1 MNRLNPSGMYARV
14 LKSVWE
20 KVSDTTARSVRWTL
34 ERGIREGTSRPVWRV
49 FSQLGFIV
57 VTEPV
62 MKTKHPNLDLFV
74 SDLRQARRGST

>member
-20 KVSDTTARSVRWTL
+20 KVSDTTSRSVRWTL

-57 VTEPV
+57 VVEPV
-62 MKTKHPNLDLFV
+62 IQIKHPNLDLFV
-74 SDLRQARRGST
+74 SDFHQACRSST